1 MLTVPPYPFVLDDP
15 SEVPL
20 EACGHARPQ
29 LFFNCYMRPAGGRLP
44 KKANNTYGTD
54 NILVDLIFFSTFED
68 LDLSCF
74 CPMEANQVHKLYE
87 PLPTPVL
94 YVGPV
99 NNLLGRLPLETL
111 HQPSHINSVTS
122 STANFHTAVQM
133 LSTSQA
139 RREATST
146 RWTNGYG
153 SLRGQTSPGG
163 SVSNGDRGAAKHGE
177 GSLRKD
183 GAARAVSTKARMSSK
198 AAPKAAVVQWVT
210 HGVGSDD
217 IIQDWR
223 SFV

>member
-1 MLTVPPYPFVLDDP
+1 M
-15 SEVPL
+15 
-20 EACGHARPQ
+20 
-29 LFFNCYMRPAGGRLP
+29 
-44 KKANNTYGTD
+44 
-54 NILVDLIFFSTFED
+54 FED

-74 CPMEANQVHKLYE
+74 VQWKPIKCANCTSPCLHPSSMWFPWAICSGGCPWCPYSWV
-87 PLPTPVL
+87 
-94 YVGPV
+94 
-99 NNLLGRLPLETL
+99 ETL
-111 HQPSHINSVTS
+111 HQPSHISSVTS
-122 STANFHTAVQM
+122 SAANFHTAVQI